1 MEGKRIY
8 MNIIANNKRS
18 ILAVLLVLIIAVAFI
33 PQGAFAKSSGNTGF
47 SKKPLTEAD
56 QIVKVAKSKLG
67 CPYVSGA
74 AGPYAFDC
82 SGFVA
87 YCMHRVGIK
96 LTRGSAASYYKA
108 GYNVG
113 RNIKNAQ
120 KGDIILYYRG
130 GRIGHCAIY
139 IGGGRVIH
147 ATCHGGIR
155 ITGYNNFGQSVAAII
170 RTYTPAGAAKITVK
184 DKNKKV
190 AGTKYKVIGKGKV
203 KTVKANKKG
212 VVTVK
217 NLKAGTYKVVPA
229 SVDKKFAGDMTKTVK
244 IKNGKTTKVKF
255 TNIFTK
261 AQLLKEKAAAAAGA
275 IGEAI

>member
-1 MEGKRIY
+1 MKS
-8 MNIIANNKRS
+8 IAINKRS
-18 ILAVLLVLIIAVAFI
+18 ILAVLLVLALAVAFV
-33 PQGAFAKSSGNTGF
+33 PQGAFAKVSGNKGF
-47 SKKPLTEAD
+47 SGKPSTEAD
-56 QIVKVAKSKLG
+56 KIIKVAKSKLG

-74 AGPYAFDC
+74 AGPNAFDC

-113 RNIKNAQ
+113 RNMKKAQ

-130 GRIGHCAIY
+130 GGIGHCAIY
-139 IGGGRVIH
+139 IGNNNVIH

-155 ITGYNNFGQSVAAII
+155 ITKYWGTNQTVAAII
-170 RTYTPAGAAKITVK
+170 RVYTPAGAAKISVK

-203 KTVKANKKG
+203 KTVRANKKG

-217 NLKAGTYKVVPA
+217 NLKAGTYKVKPV
-229 SVDKKFAGDMTKTVK
+229 SVDKEYVDDMTKT
-244 IKNGKTTKVKF
+244 IKVRNGKTTKVKF
-255 TNIFTK
+255 NNIFTK
-261 AQLLKEKAAAAAGA
+261 VMKLKEKAEKAAEEATDGAA
-275 IGEAI
+275 